1 VAVLAAVGGFE
12 IAAIAGFVLEAAA
25 LRLPVVLDGFVTNA
39 AALVAQAIE
48 PAAVA
53 YLVASHESAEQG
65 ARTALERLGLR
76 PLLSLDLRLG
86 EGTGALLA
94 VDLVTAAVALQAGMA
109 TFATA
114 GVVRGA

>member
-1 VAVLAAVGGFE
+1 MLQS
-12 IAAIAGFVLEAAA
+12 
-25 LRLPVVLDGFVTNA
+25 GFVTNA

-48 PAAVA
+48 PGAVA
-53 YLVASHESAEQG
+53 FMLASHESAEMG

-94 VDLVTAAVALQAGMA
+94 VDLMMSAVALQAGMA

-114 GVVRGA
+114 GVVRGSR